1 MFKFEKEQ
9 SVWDFN
15 GTKLG
20 GQPGEYPTVLAA
32 SIFYNKHEIVL
43 DDKTGKID
51 KPKAEALWNRC
62 QELSDITG
70 IPHFIQILAE
80 FPEAFD
86 SYISWFDSI
95 DNKTAFLMDSSVP
108 KALAHACKY
117 TTDVG
122 LAHRAIYN
130 SINGSIM
137 PENIEALKNSD
148 VDAAIVLAFNP
159 ADPTVP
165 GREKVLVEGGVAGQA
180 KGMLQIAEECG
191 IKRPI
196 LDTAATPLGLG
207 SGSSYR
213 EILACKAIFGYP
225 TGGAYH
231 NMTVAWTWLRRWKG
245 TSKTPSVLEAGYK
258 DKPLLLEQMA
268 HHYLGGIEGIKQAAW
283 SAPDIGCNMIAS
295 TLGADLIM
303 YGPIENVEAM
313 ITAQAYM
320 DIVTLEAVR
329 SLGVDVKEGVKH
341 PIQKL
346 I

>member
-1 MFKFEKEQ
+1 MFRFEKEQ
-9 SVWDFN
+9 QVWDFN

-20 GQPGEYPTVLAA
+20 GQPGEYPSVLAA

-51 KPKAEALWNRC
+51 KPVAEALWNRC
-62 QELSDITG
+62 QELSDLTG
-70 IPHFIQILAE
+70 VPHIIQIMAE
-80 FPEAFD
+80 YPEAFD

-148 VDAAIVLAFNP
+148 IDSAIVLAFNP
-159 ADPTVP
+159 ADPSVA

-180 KGMLQIAEECG
+180 KGMIQIAEECG
-191 IKRPI
+191 ITRPI

-207 SGSSYR
+207 SGSAYR
-213 EILACKAIFGYP
+213 EILACKAIHGFP

-231 NMTVAWTWLRRWKG
+231 NMTVAWTWLKRWKG
-245 TSKTPSVLEAGYK
+245 SKKNPSVLGESLKGK
-258 DKPLLLEQMA
+258 DLYLKQLL
-268 HHYLGGIEGIKQAAW
+268 HHYKGGLDGVIQAAW
-283 SAPDIGCNMIAS
+283 SAPDIGCNLIAS

-303 YGPIENVEAM
+303 YGPIENVEPM

-329 SLGVDVKEGVKH
+329 PLGLDVKAENH
-341 PIQKL
+341 PIFKL

>member
-32 SIFYNKHEIVL
+32 SIFYNKHEAVL

-51 KPKAEALWNRC
+51 KAMAEALWNRC
-62 QELSDITG
+62 QVLSDATG
-70 IPHFIQILAE
+70 IPHMIQILAE
-80 FPEAFD
+80 YPAAFE
-86 SYISWFDSI
+86 SYISWFDSV

-117 TTDVG
+117 VTDVG

-130 SINGSIM
+130 SINGSIAQ
-137 PENIEALKNSD
+137 ENIDALKNSD

-159 ADPTVP
+159 ADPSVA
-165 GREKVLVEGGVAGQA
+165 GREKVLTEGGVAGQ
-180 KGMLQIAEECG
+180 KMGMIPISEECG
-191 IKRPI
+191 ITRPI

-207 SGSSYR
+207 SGSAYR
-213 EILACKAIFGYP
+213 EILACKAIHGFP

-231 NMTVAWTWLRRWKG
+231 NMTVAWTWLKRWKG
-245 TSKTPSVLEAGYK
+245 TSKTPSVLAEGYK
-258 DKPLLLEQMA
+258 GKDVLLQQMS
-268 HHYLGGIEGIKQAAW
+268 HHYLGGLEGIKQAAW
-283 SAPDIGCNMIAS
+283 SAPDIGCNLVAS
-295 TLGADLIM
+295 TLGANLIM

-320 DIVTLEAVR
+320 DIVTLEAMR
-329 SLGVDVKEGVKH
+329 PLGIDVKAENH
-341 PIQKL
+341 PIFKL

>member
-15 GTKLG
+15 GTKIG
-20 GQPGEYPTVLAA
+20 GQPGEYPTVLGA
-32 SIFYNKHEIVL
+32 SIFYNKQEIVL
-43 DDKTGKID
+43 DDHTGKID
-51 KPKAEALWNRC
+51 KAKAEALWNRC
-62 QELSDITG
+62 QVLSDMTG
-70 IPHFIQILAE
+70 VPHFIQIIAE
-80 FPEAFD
+80 YGEAFE
-86 SYISWFDSI
+86 SYFSWFDSI

-108 KALAHACKY
+108 KALAHACEY
-117 TTDVG
+117 VTEVG

-130 SINGSIM
+130 SINGSIL
-137 PENIEALKNSD
+137 PESIEALKNSD

-159 ADPTVP
+159 ADPSVA
-165 GREKVLVEGGVAGQA
+165 GREKVLVEGGVAGQT
-180 KGMLQIAEECG
+180 KGMLEIAEYCG

-207 SGSSYR
+207 SGGAYR
-213 EILACKAIFGYP
+213 EILACKAIHGYP

-231 NMTVAWTWLRRWKG
+231 NMTVSWTWLKRWKG
-245 TSKTPSVLEAGYK
+245 TSKTPSVLAEGYK
-258 DKPLLLEQMA
+258 GKDLLLEQMP

-313 ITAQAYM
+313 ITAQAYT
-320 DIVTLEAVR
+320 DITVLEATR
-329 SLGVDVKEGVKH
+329 QLGIECKSESH
-341 PIQKL
+341 PIFKL

>member
-1 MFKFEKEQ
+1 MFRFEKEQ
-9 SVWDFN
+9 QVWDFN

-51 KPKAEALWNRC
+51 KPVAEALWSRC
-62 QELSDITG
+62 QELSDQTG
-70 IPHFIQILAE
+70 VPHIIQIMAE
-80 FPEAFD
+80 YPEAFD
-86 SYISWFDSI
+86 SYISWFDSV
-95 DNKTAFLMDSSVP
+95 DHKTAFLMDSSVP

-117 TTDVG
+117 TTEVG

-130 SINGSIM
+130 SINGSIL

-148 VDAAIVLAFNP
+148 IDSAIVLAFNP
-159 ADPTVP
+159 ADPSVA
-165 GREKVLVEGGVAGQA
+165 GREKVLVQGGVAGQT
-180 KGMLQIAEECG
+180 KGMIPIAEECG

-207 SGSSYR
+207 SGSAYR
-213 EILACKAIFGYP
+213 EILACKAIHGYP

-231 NMTVAWTWLRRWKG
+231 NMTVAWTWLKRWKG
-245 TSKTPSVLEAGYK
+245 TKKNPSELGEAIKGRDLYLK
-258 DKPLLLEQMA
+258 QLL
-268 HHYLGGIEGIKQAAW
+268 HHYKGGLDGVIQAAW
-283 SAPDIGCNMIAS
+283 SAPDIGCNLIAS

-303 YGPIENVEAM
+303 YGPIENVEPM

-329 SLGVDVKEGVKH
+329 PLGIDVKADNH
-341 PIQKL
+341 PIFKL

>member
-9 SVWDFN
+9 QVWDFN

-20 GQPGEYPTVLAA
+20 GQPGQYPTVLAA

-51 KPKAEALWNRC
+51 KPKAEALWARC
-62 QELSDITG
+62 QELSDTVN

-80 FPEAFD
+80 SGPAMEK
-86 SYISWFDSI
+86 YIEWFDGI
-95 DNKTAFLMDSSVP
+95 DKKTAFLMDSSVP
-108 KALAHACKY
+108 SVLAGACKY
-117 TTDVG
+117 VTEVG

-130 SINGSIM
+130 SINGSILPANM
-137 PENIEALKNSD
+137 EALKNSD
-148 VDAAIVLAFNP
+148 VDSAIVLAFNP
-159 ADPTVP
+159 ADPSVA
-165 GREKVLVEGGVAGQA
+165 GRQKVLAEGGVAGQA

-207 SGSSYR
+207 SGSAYR

-245 TSKTPSVLEAGYK
+245 TSKTPSLLAKGYEG
-258 DKPLLLEQMA
+258 KPALLEQMA
-268 HHYLGGIEGIKQAAW
+268 HHYLGGMEGIKQAAW
-283 SAPDIGCNMIAS
+283 SAPDIGCNLVAS
-295 TLGADLIM
+295 TLGANLIM
-303 YGPIENVEAM
+303 YGPIENVEPM
-313 ITAQAYM
+313 ITSQAYM

-329 SLGVDVKEGVKH
+329 SLGIDVAEGAKH